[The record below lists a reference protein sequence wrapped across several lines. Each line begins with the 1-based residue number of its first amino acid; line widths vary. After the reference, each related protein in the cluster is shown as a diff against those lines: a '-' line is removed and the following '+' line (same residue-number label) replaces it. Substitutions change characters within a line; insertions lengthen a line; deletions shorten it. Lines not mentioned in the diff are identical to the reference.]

1 MIHENE
7 YYPTRNYTLEM
18 RCETCAAGP
27 NRRPPPPPPKA
38 EDQAPIASIWLLLV
52 LLSATLLLCT
62 VSICFCFRVYCLR
75 MAARRARA
83 AAAHAAALAPSGPM
97 VLAALEP
104 YLEEV
109 LLDAD
114 GETAKG
120 KGKEKGGGES
130 DCEGKGGA
138 GEAGGGARCE
148 ECDEGEEP
156 GEMEPCAIC
165 LGELCAPPA
174 EPPNAATGDTGSI
187 LKLPCQHVFHG
198 PCIRGWIL
206 HRGMAASCPLCKRA
220 IGPPPPSQPPPGLL
234 GSPATVV
241 PEADADAPP
250 PPPPPTRA
258 AHHRPRPL
266 TTALHLAATTSSQVG
281 RHSIALA

>member
-1 MIHENE
+1 RRRCDVNAALARARARAPARVLTRGSRPQSSLVFTFVVIHENE

-109 LLDAD
+109 RFDAD

-130 DCEGKGGA
+130 DCEGEGGA
-138 GEAGGGARCE
+138 GEA
-148 ECDEGEEP
+148 
-156 GEMEPCAIC
+156 
-165 LGELCAPPA
+165 
-174 EPPNAATGDTGSI
+174 
-187 LKLPCQHVFHG
+187 
-198 PCIRGWIL
+198 
-206 HRGMAASCPLCKRA
+206 
-220 IGPPPPSQPPPGLL
+220 
-234 GSPATVV
+234 
-241 PEADADAPP
+241 
-250 PPPPPTRA
+250 
-258 AHHRPRPL
+258 
-266 TTALHLAATTSSQVG
+266 
-281 RHSIALA
+281 